1 MNKLNYIIIA
11 IALFGGMNA
20 FGQGSPGEIKGK
32 VFNDLVE
39 PEPYVEVW
47 VHDIGDKIIKT
58 ETDENGKFTLKPLSP
73 GSYVVYATGFGYDT
87 TIIQEVRVRADE
99 ITFLNDID
107 IASGIKIDYTHH
119 HPGPIIDPCGC
130 VVIIREELA
139 KIPVTRDLPRLL
151 ISMSPEIKAGDNGEL
166 YFKGS
171 RNGAS
176 TIYIDGVKL
185 RDQHFNMPAKAYA
198 SVQVYTGGI
207 PAKYG
212 DTTGGVVA
220 IETQSYFSLW
230 RHEKAKRDIALKKA
244 NRY

>member
-1 MNKLNYIIIA
+1 MNKLHYIIIA

-73 GSYVVYATGFGYDT
+73 GSYAVYATGFGYDT
-87 TIIQEVRVRADE
+87 TIIQEVLVRADD

-107 IASGIKIDYTHH
+107 ITAGVNIGEHVH
-119 HPGPIIDPCGC
+119 EPGPIDPCGC
-130 VVIIREELA
+130 VVIIREDLEKL
-139 KIPVTRDLPRLL
+139 PVIRNISDVL
-151 ISMSPEIKAGDNGEL
+151 ISLSPEIKKGNDGEL
-166 YFKGS
+166 YFRGS

-198 SVQVYTGGI
+198 SIQVYTGGI

-230 RHEKAKRDIALKKA
+230 RHAKAKRDIALRKA
-244 NRY
+244 NRN